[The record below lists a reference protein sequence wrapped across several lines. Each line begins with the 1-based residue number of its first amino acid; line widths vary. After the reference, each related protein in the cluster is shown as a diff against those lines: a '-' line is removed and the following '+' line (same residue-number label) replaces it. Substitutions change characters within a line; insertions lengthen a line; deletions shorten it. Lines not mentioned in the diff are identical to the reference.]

1 MKILSQDTV
10 IQKIETTIVG
20 LEDGRSVKVVNY
32 INEKGKVD
40 DTFMEFED
48 TGESLEYEGEE
59 GQLRKDIEALVEKY
73 VEEQEKSK
81 PR

>member
-1 MKILSQDTV
+1 MKILSQHTV
-10 IQKIETTIVG
+10 THKIETTIVE
-20 LEDGRSVKVVNY
+20 LKDGRNVKVVNF

-48 TGESLEYEGEE
+48 TGESLEHEGEE
-59 GQLRKDIEALVEKY
+59 GQLREDIEALVEKY

-81 PR
+81 P

>member
-20 LEDGRSVKVVNY
+20 LEDGRSVKVVNF

-40 DTFMEFED
+40 DTSMEFED

-73 VEEQEKSK
+73 VEEQEKS
-81 PR
+81 